1 MADYGW
7 TMGHGFLV
15 QMGAFVNTNPDGNI
29 RVLPPDD
36 LRNWMICQQRVPKV
50 SAQQISG
57 RSKSDGLSKA
67 LVLIQTSWF
76 VAQCIG
82 RHVKGLYITPAE
94 LSTLAFAALNGMM
107 YFLWWHKPLDCR
119 VPVELHLGYSG
130 YPYSYT
136 HILTRSSSLVSA
148 SSVI

>member
-29 RVLPPDD
+29 RVLPPDN
-36 LRNWMICQQRVPKV
+36 LREWMIHQERVPKV
-50 SAQQISG
+50 TAQQISG

-67 LVLIQTSWF
+67 MVLIQTSWF

-94 LSTLAFAALNGMM
+94 LSTLAFAALNGLM

-119 VPVELHLGYSG
+119 IPVELYPSYPGYF
-130 YPYSYT
+130 YSCT
-136 HILTRSSSLVSA
+136 RIQTRSISLASA
-148 SSVI
+148 SSV